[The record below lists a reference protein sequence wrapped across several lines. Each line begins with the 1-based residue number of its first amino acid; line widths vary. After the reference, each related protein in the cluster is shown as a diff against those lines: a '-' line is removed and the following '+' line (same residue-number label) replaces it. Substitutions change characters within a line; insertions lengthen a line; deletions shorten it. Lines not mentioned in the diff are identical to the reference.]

1 MTIQVSALPD
11 DNNAYVPPHPWL
23 ANSSWLIKSADQ
35 LFAHLDPYDEI
46 QIALDHQQGHP
57 PTAGVSFIT
66 RATPDDLDDYPGVR
80 KIERKAS
87 LLALELPARPP
98 FGANIKITR
107 NEIAAAIRWYLP
119 GQVILLAR
127 REMNQW
133 QAADLINIHARHV
146 MIAAKDIEDKNP
158 RILDEIA
165 RALRPMQVQREK
177 PLYSAISR
185 DNEIRVVIGAG
196 GIQLPDSVK

>member
-1 MTIQVSALPD
+1 MTIRMSASSD
-11 DNNAYVPPHPWL
+11 EEKAYDPPHPWL
-23 ANSSWLIKSADQ
+23 ANASWLIKAADQ
-35 LFAHLDPYDEI
+35 LFAHLDPHDEI

-87 LLALELPARPP
+87 VLAFELPARPP
-98 FGANIKITR
+98 FGASIRITR

-119 GQVILLAR
+119 GKVILLAR

-158 RILDEIA
+158 HILDEIA
-165 RALRPMQVQREK
+165 RALRPMRVQRDR

-196 GIQLPDSVK
+196 GIQLPDSMK